1 MRGSYSYIENQKTW
15 FLICSVLV
23 FLWCCK
29 SVQTLIPGNDDVKIA
44 QARWQTSN
52 LDELTKGYNIYENQ
66 CTDCHD
72 AKEIK
77 DYSET
82 DWIKIMKTMGRKA
95 KLDSTQ
101 YTAVLH
107 YILTK
112 RQTLTAGNK

>member
-1 MRGSYSYIENQKTW
+1 MKELQEYFKKRKYLFFI
-15 FLICSVLV
+15 SVLV
-23 FLWCCK
+23 MFLFCCK
-29 SVQTLIPGNDDVKIA
+29 AAQTLIPSNYDVKVA

-52 LDELTKGYNIYENQ
+52 IDELTKGYNIYENQ

-77 DYSET
+77 DYSEA
-82 DWIKIMKTMGRKA
+82 DWIKIMKTMGHKA

-101 YTAVLH
+101 YNAVLH
-107 YILTK
+107 YVLVK